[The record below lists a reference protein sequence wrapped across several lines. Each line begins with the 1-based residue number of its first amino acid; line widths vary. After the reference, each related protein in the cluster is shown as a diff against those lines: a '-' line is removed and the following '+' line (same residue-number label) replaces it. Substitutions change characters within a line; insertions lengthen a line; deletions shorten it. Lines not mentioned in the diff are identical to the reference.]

1 MRWSEMGVGSAD
13 QTKPATM
20 PAGTMTVTIRYW
32 AAARAAAGV
41 DTDGL
46 EVHGD
51 ATVSDA
57 VAAAVAVHPEL
68 ERVARVATFLVDGRA
83 AGRDAVLAPGATL
96 EVLPPFAG
104 G

>member
-1 MRWSEMGVGSAD
+1 MGKVGSAV
-13 QTKPATM
+13 Q
-20 PAGTMTVTIRYW
+20 TVTVRYW
-32 AAARAAAGV
+32 AAAREAAGV
-41 DTDGL
+41 DSEPLDLGA
-46 EVHGD
+46 D

-57 VAAAVAVHPEL
+57 LSAAVAAHPDL
-68 ERVARVATFLVDGRA
+68 ERVARVATFLIDGRA